1 MIFSHMQ
8 KALGMRKTRI
18 GERISVQGVPLGTTW
33 FCPYCCAT
41 TVDTSSVTATG
52 LMSMEELKGSMLV
65 ERPEEGYPNWESE

>member
-1 MIFSHMQ
+1 MIFRHLQ
-8 KALGMRKTRI
+8 KPLGMRKTRI
-18 GERISVQGVPLGTTW
+18 GMQIYVHRVPLDTSW

-41 TVDTSSVTATG
+41 VDTSSVPATG